1 MAGAAAPRRA
11 AAGGG
16 GGGPVVGSDGERVGE
31 HRWRSRKLATG
42 SFGCEGGWRR
52 GLRGGLGGGA
62 AMVLA
67 TAVPGQQG
75 QRSSVLAL
83 RKEGEKDGDASELAG
98 KV

>member
-1 MAGAAAPRRA
+1 MGARE
-11 AAGGG
+11 GGG
-16 GGGPVVGSDGERVGE
+16 GGSAAA
-31 HRWRSRKLATG
+31 W
-42 SFGCEGGWRR
+42 EGV
-52 GLRGGLGGGA
+52 A
-62 AMVLA
+62 AMVAA